1 MHYSRIP
8 FFILGML
15 FLMMAGFLILA
26 SIKANAAPSTMIF
39 IQLAM
44 AIMSFCLSNL
54 YPQFKQKDER
64 MRLIRQKGM
73 FASFVAMLIY
83 LIVFNIGIQF
93 DFIILTANEML
104 HLLSAL
110 LISTLFI
117 SFVIFSKIY

>member
-26 SIKANAAPSTMIF
+26 SIKANTAPSTMIF

-44 AIMSFCLSNL
+44 AIMSFCLSYL

-64 MRLIRQKGM
+64 MKLIRQKGM

-83 LIVFNIGIQF
+83 LIVFNMGTQF

-117 SFVIFSKIY
+117 SFVIYSKIY

>member
-15 FLMMAGFLILA
+15 FLIMAGFLILA
-26 SIKANAAPSTMIF
+26 SIKANSAPSTMIF

-44 AIMSFCLSNL
+44 AIMSFCLSYL

-83 LIVFNIGIQF
+83 LIVFNMGIQF

-117 SFVIFSKIY
+117 SFVIYSKIY

>member
-1 MHYSRIP
+1 
-8 FFILGML
+8 
-15 FLMMAGFLILA
+15 MAGFLILA
-26 SIKANAAPSTMIF
+26 SIKANSAPSTMIF

-44 AIMSFCLSNL
+44 EIMSFCLSYL

-83 LIVFNIGIQF
+83 LIVFNMGIQF

-117 SFVIFSKIY
+117 SFVIYSKIY

>member
-26 SIKANAAPSTMIF
+26 SFKANAAPSTMIF

-44 AIMSFCLSNL
+44 AIMSFCLSYL

-73 FASFVAMLIY
+73 FASFVAMLFY
-83 LIVFNIGIQF
+83 LIVFNMGIQF
-93 DFIILTANEML
+93 DFIILTANEMI

-117 SFVIFSKIY
+117 SFVIYSKIY

>member
-44 AIMSFCLSNL
+44 AIMSFCLSYL

-73 FASFVAMLIY
+73 FASFIAMLIY
-83 LIVFNIGIQF
+83 LIVFNMGIQF
-93 DFIILTANEML
+93 DFIILTANEMI

-117 SFVIFSKIY
+117 SFVIYSKIY

>member
-1 MHYSRIP
+1 MYYSRIP

-44 AIMSFCLSNL
+44 AIMSFCLSYL

-64 MRLIRQKGM
+64 MKLIRQKGM

-83 LIVFNIGIQF
+83 LIVFNMGIQF

-117 SFVIFSKIY
+117 SFVIYSKIY

>member
-44 AIMSFCLSNL
+44 AIMSFCLSYL

-64 MRLIRQKGM
+64 MKLIRQKGM

-83 LIVFNIGIQF
+83 LIVFNMGTQF

-117 SFVIFSKIY
+117 SFVIYSKIY

>member
-26 SIKANAAPSTMIF
+26 SIKANAAPLTMIF

-44 AIMSFCLSNL
+44 AIMSFCLSYL

-64 MRLIRQKGM
+64 MKLIRQKGM

-83 LIVFNIGIQF
+83 LIVFNMGTQF

-117 SFVIFSKIY
+117 SFVIYSKIY

>member
-44 AIMSFCLSNL
+44 AIMSFCISYL

-73 FASFVAMLIY
+73 FASFIAMLIY
-83 LIVFNIGIQF
+83 LIVFNMGIQF

-117 SFVIFSKIY
+117 SFVIYSKIY

>member
-44 AIMSFCLSNL
+44 AIMSFCLSYL

-64 MRLIRQKGM
+64 MKLIRQKGM
-73 FASFVAMLIY
+73 FATFVAMLIY
-83 LIVFNIGIQF
+83 LIVFNMGIHL
-93 DFIILTANEML
+93 DFIILTANEMI

-117 SFVIFSKIY
+117 SFVIYSKIY